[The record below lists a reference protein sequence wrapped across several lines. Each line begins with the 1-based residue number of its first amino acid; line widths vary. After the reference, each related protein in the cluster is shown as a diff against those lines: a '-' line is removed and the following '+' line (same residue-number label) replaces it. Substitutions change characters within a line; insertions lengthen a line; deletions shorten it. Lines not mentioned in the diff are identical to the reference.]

1 MSSLQNHFIQGV
13 ISNIEIMYQKENL
26 IRYEIEI
33 SLCIPTPPYLQTILI
48 FTAPNKIFFI
58 FAKVAGTMNEG
69 LIQLKYVC
77 EELCQM
83 FFSQRLTLLIQVK
96 HKEAEI

>member
-1 MSSLQNHFIQGV
+1 
-13 ISNIEIMYQKENL
+13 MYQKKNL
-26 IRYEIEI
+26 IRYQIEI
-33 SLCIPTPPYLQTILI
+33 SLCLQPRPPPPSLQTILI